1 MDDFFEVSPLKKN
14 GNIKILS
21 AIWKLIR
28 GKHYPGN
35 QKNLEETLAKTVAHA
50 EFEAYK
56 TDKIKAIYVGRF
68 LYGRTL
74 VRQSKNAVLRKFLEV
89 AHPRYLGKLLS
100 DGVRVNSNKI
110 KATTVAWNNTFLHIP
125 DFSIFDKTN
134 HLMPLAIVIAG
145 IILLFILIAHFKLN
159 AFIAFIIVALLV
171 GVAEGMDFLTAIKS
185 IQNGIG
191 NTLGYLIL
199 ILGLGAM
206 LGKLVADSG
215 AAQRITMQLVQ
226 KFGKKNIQWAVVLT
240 GFIVGIPMFYTVG
253 FVILVP
259 LVFTVAAATGLNLIY
274 VGLPMLASLSV
285 THGYLPPHPAP
296 TGIAIMF
303 DADIGKTLLYG
314 IIIAIPAII
323 VAGPLFSRTIKNVNA
338 TPLKEFMNPKVLTD
352 EEMPGTLNSILTA
365 LLPVILIGLASI
377 VALVLPEENILRKTT
392 DVLGDPVV
400 AMLISVLVAIY
411 TLGLARGKKM
421 KEVMDSVASAVSGI
435 TMVLLII
442 AGAGALKEVLIDS
455 GVSEYIGDMLKG
467 STISPLVLAWLIAT
481 VIRVCVGSATV
492 AGLTAAGI
500 ALPLIQGAG
509 VNAELM
515 VLAIGS
521 GSLMLSHVN
530 DGGFWLY
537 KEYFNLSIK
546 DTLRTWTVME
556 TTVGVMGLVG
566 VLVLEQFVG

>member
-1 MDDFFEVSPLKKN
+1 
-14 GNIKILS
+14 
-21 AIWKLIR
+21 
-28 GKHYPGN
+28 
-35 QKNLEETLAKTVAHA
+35 
-50 EFEAYK
+50 
-56 TDKIKAIYVGRF
+56 
-68 LYGRTL
+68 
-74 VRQSKNAVLRKFLEV
+74 
-89 AHPRYLGKLLS
+89 
-100 DGVRVNSNKI
+100 
-110 KATTVAWNNTFLHIP
+110 
-125 DFSIFDKTN
+125 
-134 HLMPLAIVIAG
+134 MPLIIVVCG
-145 IILLFILIAHFKLN
+145 ILLLFLLIAKFKLN
-159 AFIAFIIVALLV
+159 AFIAFIIVSLLV
-171 GVAEGMDFLTAIKS
+171 GVAEGMELLKVVDS
-185 IQNGIG
+185 IQTGLG
-191 NTLGYLIL
+191 KTLGSLIM

-215 AAQRITMQLVQ
+215 AAQRITTKLVD

-259 LVFTVAAATGLNLIY
+259 LVFTVAAATGLPLIY

-296 TGIAIMF
+296 TGIAVMF
-303 DADIGKTLLYG
+303 DANIGKTLIYG

-323 VAGPLFSRTIKNVNA
+323 VAGPLFTRTIKNIEA
-338 TPLKEFMNPKVLTD
+338 TPLKEFLNPKVLTD
-352 EEMPGTLNSILTA
+352 EEMPSASTSIITA
-365 LLPVILIGLASI
+365 LLPVILIGLASL
-377 VALVLPEENILRKTT
+377 VDLLVKDGSALKQFTAVIGNPVL
-392 DVLGDPVV
+392 

-421 KEVMDSVASAVSGI
+421 TEVMDSVSSAVAGI

-455 GVSEYIGDMLKG
+455 GVSGYIGDLLKG
-467 STISPLVLAWLIAT
+467 STLSPLVLAWLIAT

-500 ALPLIQGAG
+500 ALPLLSGSD
-509 VNAELM
+509 VSPELM

-537 KEYFNLSIK
+537 KEYFNLSVK
-546 DTLRTWTVME
+546 DTLKTWTVME
-556 TTVGVMGLVG
+556 TTVGVMGLIG
-566 VLVLEQFVG
+566 VLVLDVFI